1 MAKDQISQAS
11 NQTDSGFG
19 NVRQASDVNSISSIL
34 GAALFGITNINNLE
48 ALAKA
53 STNSKKGSLAN
64 TLAIIGNTFNK
75 DFISTI
81 KRIEKGVNST
91 VKYLKFINENIN
103 KNIDKKFTKLYN
115 NIDFDAFVGAMT
127 KINDT
132 SNSLKELLNTLNTGG
147 INKLKELHTDLDNI
161 KVVLNDYILKEIQ
174 AIKTIFDGQ
183 PKAPTAGDSDNANI
197 VSTQQTLNIV
207 VTGVNNESLDLVK
220 QLANVKLD
228 EKSLLSAESIDK
240 LIEVYKKID
249 ELFKLQVTI
258 EANAKAS
265 SNVSKSIQDTLDK
278 VAESAVTAKQKQ
290 KDIEDTDASLEAI
303 MNFITGA
310 TFVLVIGATV
320 MMIPGMVEAS
330 LKFAGVLTVFIAA
343 ILTPILLLHVVQKAL
358 GNKFV
363 KDKKGND
370 IPENINLL
378 NGFVAACGFT
388 MMIGALFMLIPGMVE
403 NSLKFAV
410 VLTLFIAGV
419 SLAIRLLPK
428 DKTIMENLKQ
438 FASLITVC
446 SFVMIFGALVMMLG
460 GGKFIKNALLF
471 GVTLGLFIFL
481 VLGPIMLF
489 SKLFGPATLQL
500 AEFNK
505 VIIVAAV
512 TMLIGAAVMM
522 LGGGKYV
529 KYALQFGAV
538 LGLFI
543 AMVIAPTLL
552 LNIFGKTSTD
562 AIKRLTTLIIVST
575 IVLMLGAYF
584 MTTKYPI
591 YALAFTGLL
600 SLFITAIILPLLVL
614 GILARPALSA
624 IKHLTVLILVSTI
637 CLLIG
642 SYFMQDE
649 KRAWSAL
656 AFTGLM
662 AAFMLAIVGPLIFFK
677 SKIAQSIPIAYSL
690 ALLVVA
696 CTASLVIGAWA
707 MNEFGFLNILG
718 FGALLL
724 GFIFCIL
731 KVYDYV
737 LSKSK
742 TIKMAIP
749 LMKEISL
756 SLLALTGVIGIAT
769 AIGKIFGWDNVAIAI
784 GMLAVVSFG
793 FVALYNTLDLAK
805 NSITGGA
812 IVMLE
817 IAGSIG
823 ILVAALTITTWLVDT
838 YNAKTIV
845 GGLLTLAGTATIF
858 WGLYAALSHASKDV
872 TTGAV
877 VMLEIAA
884 SVAILA
890 GVLTLTTWLV
900 DTYDAGTIWGGL
912 GVLVGAATIFGTL
925 YFLLTRITNTV
936 STGAIVLLAIA
947 ASVAVLAGV
956 LALTTWLFDTYGWE
970 GIGGGLTALAGT
982 AIIFGALYGGLSLI
996 GPVVGIGSVVL
1007 LSIAASVGV
1016 LTLVV
1021 WGLCALVEKY
1031 TKEKIEN
1038 APKVLVSFVIGLGDL
1053 FWEIIKLS
1061 PTAILTTVAL
1071 PFILPPVLG
1080 IATILTAIGRSVKI
1094 YKSAG
1099 KIDIEG
1105 IKKTIEDFF
1114 TITDAMPDLA
1124 TAVILSTKLS
1134 RMHELV
1140 KQINEIVYVLSD
1152 SVSNV
1157 ANLKIATA
1165 WNSNGIATDYKYLT
1179 TEDFTIAATNI
1190 GLIFTT
1196 LAGAIKDTYD
1206 NNGPLFGND
1215 FYNILYKIRLL
1226 ADTEGYIL
1234 STLSDNLQSYANLLI
1249 PRKWNKNGEPI
1260 AFRTMTEEDFT
1271 NAAKGIAKVL
1281 TTMASAIWITYILN
1295 KDILF
1300 GDDFEDILE
1309 NIKVLSVAE
1318 GEILSTLSEGLQAY
1332 TQLLIPTKWNNKGKA
1347 IGFRQMK
1354 DTDFIKAGENIGA
1367 VMVTMAGAIK
1377 AAWTGTDFT
1386 VNGITIKGQG
1396 GGLKELHSGG
1406 WLGTGVGDIIKEL
1419 QPMGDL
1425 ISSIAQGLCAYS
1437 QLLIPIDWNSKGRP
1451 TKFKQMDNTDIQLA
1465 GTNIG
1470 LVLTGL
1476 ATSIKTAYDSM
1487 DSLFGDSVEDILSA
1501 LMPMGELISNIAEGM
1516 SDYAELKFPE
1526 YDANGKIKG
1535 YKPFKNEDF
1544 TNAERNI
1551 GKVIT
1556 GLAGSLKK
1564 AYEELPNDSAD
1575 TIKNIIEAFVPIGDL
1590 ISNISEGIAAY
1601 ANAKIPK
1608 GFDKDGKPLGYV
1620 KIDDTLIDN
1629 CSKNIKAVLFA
1640 TLFGNADAK
1649 SASDATGGIIGA
1661 YNILE
1666 QLNMHKKIDNILKSM
1681 MPVGEFISSMTD
1693 SISSFSKM
1701 QFPNAW
1707 DENGK
1712 PTSFLKISNE
1722 DIIDASGNIIKVIF
1736 ATLFGLTKDDEDLSK
1751 ITDKNSV
1758 NGGVIGAY
1766 NALQK
1771 MKLEDDIQE
1780 ILESMMPVGEL
1791 IGNMANGVSKFATL
1805 QIPIKWDPKTGNAI
1819 DYMKLSDS
1827 DFTTAGKN
1835 IKTVITTIFKAIPEI
1850 YKGNE
1855 YLFDTED
1862 TNAPIVIVMDSVSKL
1877 GSAIKDIAEGVQTFA
1892 NGGIPKFNN
1901 EGKIIGY
1908 TMFNETTGQKAAST
1922 IGKIMTTLSKAVVDV
1937 YNTNLKGKITT
1948 GDFAEA
1954 IAAIGGIGGAVKN
1967 IADGV
1972 QAYAELKMPT
1982 GWDKDGKPL
1991 GYKKLPKNFITN
2003 AKKNITSI
2011 IMSLSESLSEAWN
2024 GNGTKTGVKDLFKD
2038 NTLQSIITTV
2048 TDVNSVISI
2057 VGIMVTAISDM
2068 KVAEGFNAEGKPTGF
2083 KKLADSDLTN
2093 LYKKITDLLVA
2104 LPKSVYDAYN
2114 NNKNKIYFENTDYIS
2129 KVLKPLPTLGTLVKQ
2144 ITDIVNI
2151 IGETKISEIFKTNKR
2166 KAKNSEGKEIEFQV
2180 GAFKDIYIVTDEI
2193 STILQKLI
2201 GIPAIDK
2208 QLDTIDKSFSV
2219 LSSRINELSEAINN
2233 YYENKA
2239 FEENINRVSRF
2250 VSETVNTLDIEKID
2264 HLLALIESMNRLSDK
2279 TTTLDSLTNAIANNL
2294 SVVLKQLADKMEEA
2308 KTTIKITEQM
2318 QAKRHKLINDS
2329 IATVKNIMSKEIIV
2343 TVNTATNDTTSS
2355 TDTGSY
2361 SPGGTPGSSN
2371 SGGLFGGSQ
2380 MPNIGAG
2387 TGADISTFP
2396 SANTIDNAQQS
2407 NGKYNQI
2414 GNNNSH
2420 INTQTSTINDMSEKI
2435 NTIYNIIKERF

>member
-1 MAKDQISQAS
+1 MANEKTKQAS
-11 NQTDSGFG
+11 DQTEHKFG
-19 NVRQASDVNSISSIL
+19 NVRQASDVDSISSIL

-48 ALAKA
+48 SLAKA
-53 STNSKKGSLAN
+53 SNNSKKGSLAN
-64 TLAIIGNTFNK
+64 TLAIIGNTFDK
-75 DFISTI
+75 EFVTTI
-81 KRIEKGVNST
+81 KQGIKST

-115 NIDFDAFVGAMT
+115 YNKIDFDAFVGAMSN
-127 KINDT
+127 INDT
-132 SNSLKELLNTLNTGG
+132 LDSLNTVLEPIKNILN
-147 INKLKELHTDLDNI
+147 N
-161 KVVLNDYILKEIQ
+161 
-174 AIKTIFDGQ
+174 Q
-183 PKAPTAGDSDNANI
+183 PKAPTVGNSDNANI

-265 SNVSKSIQDTLDK
+265 SNASQAIQDTLDK

-290 KDIEDTDASLEAI
+290 KDIEDTAASLGAI

-310 TFVLVIGATV
+310 TFVLVIGAAV

-343 ILTPILLLHVVQKAL
+343 ILTPILLLNVVQKAL

-370 IPENINLL
+370 IPKNIDLL

-428 DKTIMENLKQ
+428 DKAIMDNLKQ
-438 FASLITVC
+438 FSSLITVC
-446 SFVMIFGALVMMLG
+446 SFIMIFGALVMMLG

-500 AEFNK
+500 TEFNK

-600 SLFITAIILPLLVL
+600 SLFITAIILPLLAL
-614 GILARPALSA
+614 YILSKPALSA

-662 AAFMLAIVGPLIFFK
+662 LGFMVAIVGPLIVFK
-677 SKIAQSIPIAYSL
+677 SKIAQAIPIAYSL

-707 MNEFGFLNILG
+707 VREFDWNIVG
-718 FGALLL
+718 FGVLLA
-724 GFIFCIL
+724 GFIWGIL

-742 TIKMAIP
+742 TIKAAVP

-769 AIGKIFGWDNVAIAI
+769 AIGKIFGWGNVAIAI
-784 GMLAVVSFG
+784 GMLTLVSIG
-793 FVALYNTLDLAK
+793 FAFLYKKLDLAK
-805 NSITGGA
+805 RSITGGA

-823 ILVAALTITTWLVDT
+823 ILVAALAITTWLVDT

-845 GGLLTLAGTATIF
+845 GGVATLAGVAVIF
-858 WGLYAALSHASKDV
+858 WGLYALLSHASKDV

-884 SVAILA
+884 SVAIFA

-900 DTYDAGTIWGGL
+900 DTYDAATIWGGL
-912 GVLVGAATIFGTL
+912 GVLVGAAAIFGAL
-925 YFLLTRITNTV
+925 YLGLTKISGTV

-982 AIIFGALYGGLSLI
+982 AAIFGLLYWGLASI
-996 GPVVGIGSVVL
+996 GPGVAIGSVVL

-1021 WGLCALVEKY
+1021 WGLCALIEKY

-1038 APKVLVSFVIGLGDL
+1038 APKVLVSFVIGLGSL
-1053 FWEIIKLS
+1053 FEEIIWLS
-1061 PTAILTTVAL
+1061 GQAILTTVAL

-1105 IKKTIEDFF
+1105 IKKTIKDFF
-1114 TITDAMPDLA
+1114 TITDAMPNLPD
-1124 TAVILSTKLS
+1124 AVILSTKLS
-1134 RMHELV
+1134 SLQGLV
-1140 KQINEIVYVLSD
+1140 EQINEIVYVLSD

-1206 NNGPLFGND
+1206 NNGQLFTGD
-1215 FYNILYKIRLL
+1215 FDNILKKIESLTK
-1226 ADTEGYIL
+1226 TEGYIL

-1271 NAAKGIAKVL
+1271 NAGVGIAKVL
-1281 TTMASAIWITYILN
+1281 TTMAAAIWKTYN
-1295 KDILF
+1295 SEESKQLF

-1309 NIKVLSVAE
+1309 NIKILSVAE

-1347 IGFRQMK
+1347 IGFRQMR

-1367 VMVTMAGAIK
+1367 VMVTTAGAIK
-1377 AAWTGTDFT
+1377 SAWTGTDFT

-1406 WLGTGVGDIIKEL
+1406 WFGIGTGVGDIIKEL

-1425 ISSIAQGLCAYS
+1425 ISGIAQGLCAYA

-1451 TKFKQMDNTDIQLA
+1451 TKFEKMDNTDIQLA
-1465 GTNIG
+1465 GNNIG

-1476 ATSIKTAYDSM
+1476 TTAVKDAYDSM
-1487 DSLFGDSVEDILSA
+1487 DTTFGDSVEEILSA

-1535 YKPFKNEDF
+1535 YKQFKDKDF
-1544 TNAERNI
+1544 TDAERNI

-1590 ISNISEGIAAY
+1590 ISNISEGIIAY
-1601 ANAKIPK
+1601 ANAKIPT
-1608 GFDKDGKPLGYV
+1608 GFGKDGKPLGYA
-1620 KIDDTLIDN
+1620 KIDDTLIGN

-1640 TLFGNADAK
+1640 TLFGDPEAK

-1666 QLNMHKKIDNILKSM
+1666 KLNMHKKIDNILKSM
-1681 MPVGEFISSMTD
+1681 LPVGEFISSMTD

-1712 PTSFLKISNE
+1712 PTSFLQIS
-1722 DIIDASGNIIKVIF
+1722 DDVIVKASKNITKVII
-1736 ATLFGLTKDDEDLSK
+1736 ATLFGNEDLSK

-1758 NGGVIGAY
+1758 SGGVIGAY

-1771 MKLEDDIQE
+1771 MKLADDIQE

-1819 DYMKLSDS
+1819 DYMKLSDN
-1827 DFTTAGKN
+1827 DFTTAGEN

-1862 TNAPIVIVMDSVSKL
+1862 PNAPIVIVMDSISKL

-1922 IGKIMTTLSKAVVDV
+1922 IGKIMTALSKAVVDV

-1954 IAAIGGIGGAVKN
+1954 IAAIGGIGSAVKN
-1967 IADGV
+1967 IAEGV

-1991 GYKKLPKNFITN
+1991 GYKKLPKDFITKS
-2003 AKKNITSI
+2003 KKNITSI
-2011 IMSLSESLSEAWN
+2011 IMSLSESLSDAWK
-2024 GNGTKTGVKDLFKD
+2024 GNKTKNITGVKDLFEG

-2057 VGIMVTAISDM
+2057 VGTMVAAISDM
-2068 KVAEGFNAEGKPTGF
+2068 KVAQGFNAEGKPTGF
-2083 KKLADSDLTN
+2083 NKLEDSDLTN

-2114 NNKNKIYFENTDYIS
+2114 NNNNKIYFDNTEYIS
-2129 KVLKPLPTLGTLVKQ
+2129 KILKPLPTLGTLVKQ
-2144 ITDIVNI
+2144 IKDIVNI
-2151 IGETKISEIFKTNKR
+2151 IGEAKISEIFKTNKR
-2166 KAKNSEGKEIEFQV
+2166 KAKTSEGKDIEFQV

-2193 STILQKLI
+2193 STIIQKLI
-2201 GIPAIDK
+2201 GIPAIDQ
-2208 QLDTIDKSFSV
+2208 QLDTIDNSFSV

-2308 KTTIKITEQM
+2308 KATIKITEQM

-2361 SPGGTPGSSN
+2361 SPGVTPGSSN

-2396 SANTIDNAQQS
+2396 SANTIDNTQQP
-2407 NGKYNQI
+2407 NGKANQI
-2414 GNNNSH
+2414 GKGSSH